1 MKQTILIGVLMG
13 LLTATIPLQAQVA
26 QRDSDARK
34 GSRLELGRTSS
45 ARKTTTGLP
54 AQRFSI
60 APNPTLSGLD
70 RSMTIHKNS
79 AINEHYRSLLMAH
92 SGAKVPTVDN
102 TTAVESA
109 ARPAASMQEGK
120 AEKENRL
127 YTADK
132 LWVSNAYPNPADDVA
147 EVDYQFSGAGEAKLV
162 MLNVL
167 GAPIAEY
174 ELERNANRVRIG
186 TRQLDT
192 GYYLY
197 QLSVDGKKVA
207 TKRLLVRHQ

>member
-13 LLTATIPLQAQVA
+13 LLTATIPLKAQVA

-45 ARKTTTGLP
+45 VRKPATGLP

-70 RSMTIHKNS
+70 RSMTLHKNS

-102 TTAVESA
+102 TPSVESA
-109 ARPAASMQEGK
+109 ARPVLPAQEGRS
-120 AEKENRL
+120 EKENKL
-127 YTADK
+127 YSADK

>member
-1 MKQTILIGVLMG
+1 MG
-13 LLTATIPLQAQVA
+13 LLTATIPLKAQVA

-45 ARKTTTGLP
+45 VRKPATGLP

-60 APNPTLSGLD
+60 AQNPTLSGLD
-70 RSMTIHKNS
+70 RSMTLHKNS

-102 TTAVESA
+102 TPSVESA
-109 ARPAASMQEGK
+109 ARPVLPAQEGRS
-120 AEKENRL
+120 EKENKL
-127 YTADK
+127 YSADK

>member
-1 MKQTILIGVLMG
+1 MKQIILIGVLTG
-13 LLTATIPLQAQVA
+13 LLAATIPLQAQVA

-45 ARKTTTGLP
+45 ARKPTTGLP
-54 AQRFSI
+54 TQRFSI

>member
-45 ARKTTTGLP
+45 VRKTTTGLP
-54 AQRFSI
+54 TQRFSI

-92 SGAKVPTVDN
+92 SGAKVQAVDN

-109 ARPAASMQEGK
+109 ARPAASVQEGK
-120 AEKENRL
+120 TEKENRL

>member
-13 LLTATIPLQAQVA
+13 LLTAMVPLQAQVA

-45 ARKTTTGLP
+45 VRKTTTGLP

-60 APNPTLSGLD
+60 VPNTALSGLD
-70 RSMTIHKNS
+70 RSMVLHKNS
-79 AINEHYRSLLMAH
+79 AINEHYRSLMMAR
-92 SGAKVPTVDN
+92 SGNKAAAVDN
-102 TTAVESA
+102 TPSVEGT
-109 ARPAASMQEGK
+109 ARPTLPAQEGRS
-120 AEKENRL
+120 EKENKL
-127 YTADK
+127 YSADK
-132 LWVSNAYPNPADDVA
+132 LWVSNAFPNPADDTA
-147 EVDYQFSGAGEAKLV
+147 ELEYQFSGSGDAKLV
-162 MLNVL
+162 LLNVL

-174 ELERNANRVRIG
+174 ELERNASRVRIG
-186 TRQLDT
+186 TRLLDT

>member
-1 MKQTILIGVLMG
+1 MG

-45 ARKTTTGLP
+45 VRKTATGLP

-60 APNPTLSGLD
+60 APNPALSGLD
-70 RSMTIHKNS
+70 RSMTLHKNS

-92 SGAKVPTVDN
+92 SGAKVPVADN
-102 TTAVESA
+102 TTSVESA
-109 ARPAASMQEGK
+109 ARPVLPAQEGRS
-120 AEKENRL
+120 EKENKL
-127 YTADK
+127 YSADK

>member
-45 ARKTTTGLP
+45 VRKTTTGLP

-102 TTAVESA
+102 TTAVESV